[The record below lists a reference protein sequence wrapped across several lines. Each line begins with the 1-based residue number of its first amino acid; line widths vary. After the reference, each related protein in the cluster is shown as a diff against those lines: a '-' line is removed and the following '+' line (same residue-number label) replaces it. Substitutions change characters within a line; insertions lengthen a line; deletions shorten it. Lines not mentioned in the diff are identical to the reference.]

1 MAETIEHFFIYSVL
15 PKIIES
21 WLIRRPIANEK
32 EVVKI
37 SKPIYRGAFHGRVHE
52 E

>member
-15 PKIIES
+15 PEIIES

-32 EVVKI
+32 DVVKI
-37 SKPIYRGAFHGRVHE
+37 SKPIE
-52 E
+52 EHFMEEYMKNN